1 MSDWSVIIS
10 SSGAL
15 ASIIAAGISIY
26 KEYTISKQLRL
37 NKFNTELYEI
47 VKDLDSYVELCRNYW
62 IVAGITSE
70 ERDVRATEITY
81 KGKNISNSLTLIN
94 KKCKNLLTKDI
105 VDYIN
110 DFNAIQTEATG
121 GPFQSKM
128 FRIDVERV
136 RRIQNLVSSFRENI
150 KNEIR

>member
-1 MSDWSVIIS
+1 MCDWSVIIS

-15 ASIIAAGISIY
+15 ASIIAAVISIY

-47 VKDLDSYVELCRNYW
+47 IKDLDSYVELCRNYW

-110 DFNAIQTEATG
+110 DFNAIQTETTG

-136 RRIQNLVSSFRENI
+136 RRIQDLVSSFRENI